1 MPTAG
6 TALTV
11 PDQRAATAHFRG
23 KKYPV
28 LLFSCF
34 IFFFCIAATGA
45 APFGAGNGI
54 GSYIV
59 ATIAGRGIQGNLDGS
74 MERAQFNW
82 PAGIAVDDN
91 GNIYVADSGN
101 NRVRKISQGGGILQA
116 KLFLP

>member
-1 MPTAG
+1 
-6 TALTV
+6 
-11 PDQRAATAHFRG
+11 
-23 KKYPV
+23 
-28 LLFSCF
+28 
-34 IFFFCIAATGA
+34 
-45 APFGAGNGI
+45 
-54 GSYIV
+54 
-59 ATIAGRGIQGNLDGS
+59 